1 MNAPSPDLPVSIGAV
16 RVLGLLTVA
25 FMLGIGQ
32 LFFKIAAE
40 RLVIGRGWSAFV
52 WSMVG
57 WPMAS
62 VLLLYAIA
70 TVLWVY
76 LLHGLPLSRAYP
88 FIALVFAF
96 VPLLSWFVFHE
107 ALDLRYGLGLALTL
121 AGLYLIA
128 APR

>member
-1 MNAPSPDLPVSIGAV
+1 MNTPSPDLPAHLGAG

-25 FMLGIGQ
+25 FILGFGQ

-40 RLVIGRGWSAFV
+40 RLVVGRGLAALV

-57 WPMAS
+57 WPMAT
-62 VLLLYAIA
+62 VLTLYAIA

-96 VPLLSWFVFHE
+96 VPLLSWIVFRD
-107 ALDLRYGLGLALTL
+107 ALDLRYGIGLVLMV

-128 APR
+128 SNR

>member
-1 MNAPSPDLPVSIGAV
+1 MNTPSPDLPVQLGAGH
-16 RVLGLLTVA
+16 VLGLLTVA
-25 FMLGIGQ
+25 FILGIGQ

-40 RLVIGRGWSAFV
+40 RLVVGRGLAALA

-57 WPMAS
+57 WPMAT
-62 VLLLYAIA
+62 VLTLYAIA

-96 VPLLSWFVFHE
+96 VPLLSWIVFRDS
-107 ALDLRYGLGLALTL
+107 LDLRYGIGLVLMV

-128 APR
+128 STR

>member
-1 MNAPSPDLPVSIGAV
+1 MSAPLPDLPVSLGAG

-25 FMLGIGQ
+25 FTLGIGQ
-32 LFFKIAAE
+32 VFFKIAAE
-40 RLVIGRGWSAFV
+40 RLVIGRGVTAFAG
-52 WSMVG
+52 SLVG
-57 WPMAS
+57 WPMAT
-62 VLLLYAIA
+62 VLLLYGGA

-96 VPLLSWFVFHE
+96 VPLMSWLVFRD
-107 ALDLRYGLGLALTL
+107 ALDLRYGLGLVLML

-128 APR
+128 AGR